1 MKEKKKYE
9 AFQTDFDELSNKYEA
24 AIKEKMLMKLE
35 KDRLIAKVEN
45 LDLSLKQLIEE
56 QEGDKQID
64 AVGSPSKE
72 KTQVSQQNISAS

>member
-56 QEGDKQID
+56 QEGD